1 MKKKLEIFNT
11 SSKDFLETMECLVSN
26 DKSIRENAFP
36 TLRDYLKKS
45 YSNNLELFQKISR
58 SLFYFFYNT
67 DKSNYQLSMAKLIS
81 SLIYL
86 NEKNKALIPEYELWI
101 STFLSELGK
110 KFNTIDVLRLDKYIM
125 LCDQVISNY
134 LTACLENKKFNSII
148 NLIQNFV
155 EEIKNSDN
163 NYNFSFESNKIK
175 IINRFINIL
184 FNKNFEIKNK
194 DDFVKNKENGFINL
208 FRNLLQF
215 YLAIKD
221 KREIEFFN
229 KNIFEDLL
237 NIISINKKENNKLDL
252 INEIKKESELF
263 LEKNKNALNKN
274 KINMVDFFVNKI
286 RDENYKIKE
295 KSENNII
302 DPVNDY
308 IMNKKYKQKFRKS
321 KTEIIKEKKEKK
333 NLKNKNKNK
342 GEKNIEKNKKSFDD
356 IIDINNIEIQKEII
370 NLDNNNEQNDLE
382 DNDKKIDNKE
392 EDSYHN
398 KNLLNKKIK
407 RNKKEKNENI

>member
-1 MKKKLEIFNT
+1 MKKKLEKFNT
-11 SSKDFLETMECLVSN
+11 EEKDFLEAMEHLVSN
-26 DKSIRENAFP
+26 DKTIREKTFP
-36 TLRDYLKKS
+36 ILRDYLKKS

-86 NEKNKALIPEYELWI
+86 NENNKSLIPEHELWI
-101 STFLSELGK
+101 TTFLSELGK
-110 KFNTIDVLRLDKYIM
+110 KFKSIDVLRLDKYIM

-134 LTACLENKKFNSII
+134 LTACLENKKFDSII
-148 NLIQNFV
+148 SLIQNFT
-155 EEIKNSDN
+155 EELKNSDN

-175 IINRFINIL
+175 VINRFINIL
-184 FNKNFEIKNK
+184 FDKNIEIKNK
-194 DDFVKNKENGFINL
+194 QDFVINKENGFINL

-229 KNIFEDLL
+229 ENIFEDLL
-237 NIISINKKENNKLDL
+237 HIISINKKENNNLDL
-252 INEIKKESELF
+252 INEIKKESEQF
-263 LEKNKNALNKN
+263 LENNKNALNKN

-286 RDENYKIKE
+286 KDDNYKIKE
-295 KSENNII
+295 KREDNII

-321 KTEIIKEKKEKK
+321 KMEIIKEKKEKK
-333 NLKNKNKNK
+333 NLSNKNKSK
-342 GEKNIEKNKKSFDD
+342 SGKKDKEKNKKYFDD

-370 NLDNNNEQNDLE
+370 NLENSEQNDLI
-382 DNDKKIDNKE
+382 DKDKKIDNEKE
-392 EDSYHN
+392 DLYHN
-398 KNLLNKKIK
+398 NNLLNKKIK
-407 RNKKEKNENI
+407 RTKKEKNENK

>member
-11 SSKDFLETMECLVSN
+11 SSKDFLETMERLVSN

-155 EEIKNSDN
+155 EEINNSDN

-175 IINRFINIL
+175 IIKRFINIL
-184 FNKNFEIKNK
+184 FNKNIEIKNK

-237 NIISINKKENNKLDL
+237 NIISINKKENNNLDL

-274 KINMVDFFVNKI
+274 KINIVDFFINKI

-295 KSENNII
+295 KSEDNII

-308 IMNKKYKQKFRKS
+308 IMNKKYKQKFRKY
-321 KTEIIKEKKEKK
+321 KTEIIKEKKEKMEKK
-333 NLKNKNKNK
+333 NLKDKNKNRN
-342 GEKNIEKNKKSFDD
+342 GKNVENNKKSLNDF
-356 IIDINNIEIQKEII
+356 ID
-370 NLDNNNEQNDLE
+370 
-382 DNDKKIDNKE
+382 KIGRA
-392 EDSYHN
+392 HV
-398 KNLLNKKIK
+398 
-407 RNKKEKNENI
+407 

>member
-175 IINRFINIL
+175 IIKRFINIL
-184 FNKNFEIKNK
+184 FNKNIEIKNK
-194 DDFVKNKENGFINL
+194 DDFVINEKNGFINL
-208 FRNLLQF
+208 FRNLLQV

-237 NIISINKKENNKLDL
+237 NIISINKKENNNLDL

-333 NLKNKNKNK
+333 NLKNKNKTK
-342 GEKNIEKNKKSFDD
+342 GEKNIEKNKKSFND
-356 IIDINNIEIQKEII
+356 IIDINDIEIQKEII
-370 NLDNNNEQNDLE
+370 NLDNNNEQNDVE

>member
-11 SSKDFLETMECLVSN
+11 SSKDFLETMERLVSN

-184 FNKNFEIKNK
+184 FNKNIEIKNK
-194 DDFVKNKENGFINL
+194 DDFVKKKENGFINL
-208 FRNLLQF
+208 FRNLL
-215 YLAIKD
+215 
-221 KREIEFFN
+221 
-229 KNIFEDLL
+229 
-237 NIISINKKENNKLDL
+237 
-252 INEIKKESELF
+252 
-263 LEKNKNALNKN
+263 
-274 KINMVDFFVNKI
+274 
-286 RDENYKIKE
+286 
-295 KSENNII
+295 
-302 DPVNDY
+302 
-308 IMNKKYKQKFRKS
+308 
-321 KTEIIKEKKEKK
+321 
-333 NLKNKNKNK
+333 
-342 GEKNIEKNKKSFDD
+342 
-356 IIDINNIEIQKEII
+356 
-370 NLDNNNEQNDLE
+370 
-382 DNDKKIDNKE
+382 
-392 EDSYHN
+392 
-398 KNLLNKKIK
+398 
-407 RNKKEKNENI
+407 

>member
-11 SSKDFLETMECLVSN
+11 SSKDFLETMERLVSN

-148 NLIQNFV
+148 NLIQNFA
-155 EEIKNSDN
+155 EEINNSDN

-175 IINRFINIL
+175 IIKRFINII
-184 FNKNFEIKNK
+184 FNKNIEIKNK
-194 DDFVKNKENGFINL
+194 DDFVINEKNGFINL
-208 FRNLLQF
+208 FRNLLQV

-237 NIISINKKENNKLDL
+237 NIISINKKENNNLDL

-333 NLKNKNKNK
+333 NLKNKNKTK
-342 GEKNIEKNKKSFDD
+342 GEKNIEKNKKSFND
-356 IIDINNIEIQKEII
+356 IIDINDIEIQKEII
-370 NLDNNNEQNDLE
+370 NLDNNNEQNDVE